1 MKLFEYPGIQNTD
14 ETLKIAVERAKKG
27 DIKSIVVASSTG
39 YTAKKLLDLLEK
51 EGLDLNVVVV
61 TYHQGFHGEDII
73 SMDKEVEEE
82 LERRGAKVFRGTHA
96 LSGVERG
103 ISNKLGGYG
112 PVQVIAE
119 TLRTFGQGVKVC
131 YEITIMACDAGLIK
145 AKEEV
150 IAIGGTSRGADTAM
164 VIKPANMN
172 TFFNIEAREIL
183 CMPRIKKK
191 KDEDDE

>member
-1 MKLFEYPGIQNTD
+1 MKLFEKPGKENTD
-14 ETLKIAVERAKKG
+14 ETLKISVERAKRG
-27 DIKSIVVASSTG
+27 DIKSIVVASSRG
-39 YTAKKLLDLLEK
+39 DTAKKLLDLLEK
-51 EGLDLNVVVV
+51 EGLKLNVVVV

-73 SMDKEVEEE
+73 SMPKDVEEE
-82 LERRGAKVFRGTHA
+82 LIKRGAKVFRGTHA

-131 YEITIMACDAGLIK
+131 YEITVMACDAGLIK
-145 AKEEV
+145 SKEEV

-172 TFFNIEAREIL
+172 NFFDIEAREIL
-183 CMPRIKKK
+183 CMPRVKKL
-191 KDEDDE
+191 

>member
-1 MKLFEYPGIQNTD
+1 MRLFEYPGKENTD
-14 ETLKIAVERAKKG
+14 KTLKIAVERAKKG

-39 YTAKKLLDLLEK
+39 ETAKKLLDLLEK
-51 EGLDLNVVVV
+51 ENLNLNVVVV
-61 TYHQGFHGEDII
+61 TYHQGFYGEDKI
-73 SMDKEVEEE
+73 SMSKEVEEE
-82 LERRGAKVFRGTHA
+82 LKKRGAKVFRGTHA

-150 IAIGGTSRGADTAM
+150 IAIGGTGRGADTAM

-183 CMPRIKKK
+183 CMPRFKKK
-191 KDEDDE
+191 KE

>member
-1 MKLFEYPGIQNTD
+1 MKLFEYPGKQNTD

-39 YTAKKLLDLLEK
+39 ETAKKLLDLLEK
-51 EGLDLNVVVV
+51 EKLDLNVVVV
-61 TYHQGFHGEDII
+61 TYHQGFYGEDII

-82 LERRGAKVFRGTHA
+82 LKKRGAKIFRGSHA

-150 IAIGGTSRGADTAM
+150 IAIGGTGRGADTAM

-191 KDEDDE
+191 KEE